1 MNIIAAAIVSV
12 AAILTSA
19 IVGGRVY
26 APTYY
31 AQYGG
36 NLQPSGNISKPL
48 ISSCNLTSYKLSL

>member
-1 MNIIAAAIVSV
+1 MINVIAAAVVSV
-12 AAILTSA
+12 SAILTSA

-36 NLQPSGNISKPL
+36 NLQPSGNVSQSL
-48 ISSCNLTSYKLSL
+48 ANSCNVTFY